1 MKPEPLKNKIKREG
15 HVLEYPENIDQHIKS
30 ACEFFLRYKD
40 NPDLLE
46 EEYPEFAND
55 PFLVKLYNREWFGE
69 GDWIEDS
76 VEFLK
81 KYNEWLF
88 KHSFSDVFTEKERK
102 PMETEELKELFRKHN
117 IGFED
122 ICRFWITTYPEDI
135 FSEKT
140 SVGKITRL
148 MKKILEEKERG

>member
-1 MKPEPLKNKIKREG
+1 MPDPLKGKAFELDPQVSAEEGSAFWYKDVKSAVYGLLSELENEMKDREKSSKRKADCDREG
-15 HVLEYPENIDQHIKS
+15 ALFQS
-30 ACEFFLRYKD
+30 GFAGGLRHAKY
-40 NPDLLE
+40 
-46 EEYPEFAND
+46 
-55 PFLVKLYNREWFGE
+55 LVK
-69 GDWIEDS
+69 
-76 VEFLK
+76 K
-81 KYNEWLF
+81 WLP
-88 KHSFSDVFTEKERK
+88 DVFTEKERK

-148 MKKILEEKERG
+148 MKKILEEKERGKE